1 MAAVECCSSFHP
13 FFLQGTDTCQG
24 DSGGPLT
31 VAENGEEILR
41 ISPTVR
47 TYRTTLY
54 KSTNVG
60 KYSLTR
66 QVRPDRSGELR
77 VRLCPHHSR
86 HLREGARLPPL
97 DQESHR

>member
-1 MAAVECCSSFHP
+1 MAAVECCSSFH
-13 FFLQGTDTCQG
+13 LISQGTDTCQG

-47 TYRTTLY
+47 TYCTTLY

-77 VRLCPHHSR
+77 V
-86 HLREGARLPPL
+86 
-97 DQESHR
+97 